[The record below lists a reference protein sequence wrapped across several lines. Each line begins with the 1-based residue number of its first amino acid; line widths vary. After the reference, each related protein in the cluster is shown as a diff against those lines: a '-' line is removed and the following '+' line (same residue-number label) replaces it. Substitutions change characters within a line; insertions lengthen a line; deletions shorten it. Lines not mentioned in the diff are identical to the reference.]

1 VNRLDI
7 AQIMGAFPMAA
18 LAVDGAE
25 SIVAA
30 NERAT
35 ALFGAE
41 LVGRALITVTRAPAV
56 VEALAMLR
64 QTGLRQGARLVHQDH
79 GTEHVLILSA
89 AQLGEG
95 ASRMALLCFEAVTE
109 REAAAQ
115 MRRDFVANV
124 SHELRTPL
132 TALMGFIETLQGPAR
147 KDFAAQERFLAIMA
161 HEAGRMNR
169 LVQDLLSLSQVEAS
183 ERQRPVERVDLA
195 VLLASTLRGLAPVAD
210 AAKVAL
216 ELEGVESAQI
226 VAGDSDQLR
235 QVLTNLVENAIKY
248 GASGGRVLVRLDP
261 VARDATL
268 RGPAVRLL
276 VRDFGQGIDPMHV
289 PRLTERF
296 YRVDN
301 HRSREMGGTGLGLAI
316 VKHIVN
322 RHRGRLKIESVL
334 GEGSTFSVIL
344 PQ

>member
-1 VNRLDI
+1 MNRLDI

-95 ASRMALLCFEAVTE
+95 ASRMALLCFEDVTE

-235 QVLTNLVENAIKY
+235 QVLTNTTVSK
-248 GASGGRVLVRLDP
+248 
-261 VARDATL
+261 
-268 RGPAVRLL
+268 PAAK
-276 VRDFGQGIDPMHV
+276 ISS
-289 PRLTERF
+289 
-296 YRVDN
+296 
-301 HRSREMGGTGLGLAI
+301 HRSRRLKRRDL
-316 VKHIVN
+316 
-322 RHRGRLKIESVL
+322 RHRPFDDGRRDGVHGYFARVHISVRTYYDTKKIAFCV
-334 GEGSTFSVIL
+334 GWG
-344 PQ
+344 